1 MRVETGPGHIKIA
14 RAGAVLSI
22 TFDRPE
28 KKNALSGAMYLAATK
43 VLQDAGFDPSIGAIL
58 FAGAGGVFTA
68 GNDLGDFLDADSW
81 EGEFPAFTFIKAV
94 ASCETALVAAIDGVA
109 VGIGAT
115 MMLHCD
121 LVYVAPETLFRL
133 PFVDLGVVPEAACSL
148 LLPRRI
154 GMAKASEF
162 LLLGESFGPEEAV
175 RLGLAN
181 RILPQSE
188 LHTFAAAQAQKLAE
202 KPRAALAIT
211 RRLLRGE
218 RSAILARIEEE
229 SRLFAAALRSE
240 EARAVITSF
249 LEKRRRANGPVNRMS
264 R

>member
-1 MRVETGPGHIKIA
+1 MRVEAGSRHIKIA

-22 TFDRPE
+22 IFDRPE
-28 KKNALSGAMYLAATK
+28 KKNALDGAMYFAATK
-43 VLQDAGFDPSIGAIL
+43 ALQSAGSDPSIGAIL
-58 FAGAGGVFTA
+58 FAGTGGVFTA
-68 GNDLGDFLDADSW
+68 GNDLADFLDPDSW

-94 ASCETALVAAIDGVA
+94 ASCETPLVAAIDGVA

-121 LVYVAPETLFRL
+121 LVYVAPETIFRL

-188 LHTFAAAQAQKLAE
+188 LHTFAAGEAQKLAE
-202 KPRAALAIT
+202 KPRAALAAT

-218 RSAILARIEEE
+218 NAAISARIEEE
-229 SRLFAAALRSE
+229 ARFFTAALRLE
-240 EARAVITSF
+240 EARAVINAF
-249 LEKRRRANGPVNRMS
+249 LSRRR
-264 R
+264 

>member
-22 TFDRPE
+22 TLDRPE
-28 KKNALSGAMYLAATK
+28 KKNALSGPMYLAATEA
-43 VLQDAGFDPSIGAIL
+43 LQDVGSDPSIGAIL

-68 GNDLGDFLDADSW
+68 GNDLADFLDADSW

-94 ASCETALVAAIDGVA
+94 ASCETALVAAIDGVG

-162 LLLGESFGPEEAV
+162 LLLGESFGPQEAV

-188 LHTFAAAQAQKLAE
+188 LHAYAAAQAQKLAE
-202 KPRAALAIT
+202 KPRAALAAT

-240 EARAVITSF
+240 EARAAITSF
-249 LEKRRRANGPVNRMS
+249 LEKRR
-264 R
+264 

>member
-1 MRVETGPGHIKIA
+1 MTVKTGRIKIA
-14 RAGAVLSI
+14 RTGAVLGV

-28 KKNALSGAMYLAATK
+28 KKNALDGAMYLAATK
-43 VLQDAGFDPSIGAIL
+43 ALQSAGCDPSIGAIL
-58 FAGAGGVFTA
+58 FAGSDGVFTA
-68 GNDLGDFLDADSW
+68 GNDLADFLDTDSSG
-81 EGEFPAFTFIKAV
+81 GEFPAFTFIKAL
-94 ASCETALVAAIDGVA
+94 ASCETPLVAAIDGVA

-162 LLLGESFGPEEAV
+162 LLLGESFGAEEVV

-181 RILPQSE
+181 RVVPQSE
-188 LHTFAAAQAQKLAE
+188 LHAFAAAQAQKLAE
-202 KPRAALAIT
+202 KPRAALAAT

-218 RSAILARIEEE
+218 KSAILARIEQEA
-229 SRLFAAALRSE
+229 RLFAVALRSRE
-240 EARAVITSF
+240 TRAAITAF
-249 LEKRRRANGPVNRMS
+249 LEKPR
-264 R
+264 

>member
-240 EARAVITSF
+240 EAHAAITSF

>member
-1 MRVETGPGHIKIA
+1 MRVKTGSGHIKIA

-28 KKNALSGAMYLAATK
+28 KKNALDGLMYLAATEA
-43 VLQDAGFDPSIGAIL
+43 LQSAGSDPSIGAIL

-68 GNDLGDFLDADSW
+68 GNDLSDFLHQDYW
-81 EGEFPAFTFIKAV
+81 EGEYPAFTFIKAL
-94 ASCETALVAAIDGVA
+94 ASCETPLVAAIDGVA

-133 PFVDLGVVPEAACSL
+133 PFVDLGVVPEASCSL
-148 LLPRRI
+148 LLPRQI

-162 LLLGESFGPEEAV
+162 LLLGEPFGPEEAV

-181 RILPQSE
+181 RILPHSE
-188 LHTFAAAQAQKLAE
+188 LHPFAASQALKLAE
-202 KPRAALAIT
+202 KPRAALAAT
-211 RRLLRGE
+211 RRLLRGD
-218 RSAILARIEEE
+218 RAGILARIEDEA
-229 SRLFAAALRSE
+229 RLFAAALRSE
-240 EARAVITSF
+240 ETRAAIKAF
-249 LEKRRRANGPVNRMS
+249 LAKKR
-264 R
+264 